1 MAEVYKGYH
10 AALDRYV
17 AIKLLHPF
25 LADDPE
31 FKDRFEK
38 EARNV
43 AKLRHPN
50 IVQVFDFEYDQHGES
65 YYMVMELINGPTL
78 KDKLFELAAS
88 DQRYSLQE
96 SVRIISDTTNALSY
110 AHKRNMIHRDVKPAN
125 LMLDEDGRVVLTD
138 FGIAKIVTGVQFTA
152 SGGMVGTPAY
162 MAPEQGL
169 GEAGDERSD
178 LYSVGVIMYQMVT
191 GRLPYDADTPL
202 AIILKHLNEPVPD
215 LRKIEPGLPDW
226 VIQVT
231 AKAMEKDPEKRYQS
245 AEEFLE
251 DLRRGI
257 GGRTLLGDVKTP
269 NSAPIGDSISDS
281 VFSTGSNPL
290 AVINEATEQDKRRVT
305 GSHRTVLDPN
315 RPRAGQAPNPPTQT
329 PRTMTTGGAR
339 NLNPTTTTGR
349 TRLPELTPTRQKS
362 RGCTSVAITVL
373 FMLVL
378 LGGILGLIITG
389 QNGDG
394 PLAGFFED
402 GDTDTPTTK
411 IAAENAS
418 ATLPVLPSS
427 EPSITP
433 TPSNTP
439 TASKTS
445 TPTNT
450 ATATAT
456 ATLTATNTF
465 TPSST
470 PTNTATTSAS
480 STPTQTLLPTS
491 EVNITRTARVQMF
504 ASQTAASIQTAT
516 AATPTLTVEELLAR
530 CDLDYAIIE
539 PRELDT
545 APSLRDI
552 VNPRLVQARRE
563 FTFELVIENASTC
576 DWPSDAGLEFFFI
589 RDTTALEIDY
599 APLTQECSSAD
610 RIFKDVNYTSP
621 TRPRIFLE
629 GPVKRGDSLTIPIIG
644 LASNRYGCYFGVWQ
658 LQFAD
663 YGVPVGDP
671 VIMPIQVF
679 GGE

>member
-78 KDKLFELAAS
+78 KDKLFELAAN
-88 DQRYSLQE
+88 DQRYSLEE

-125 LMLDEDGRVVLTD
+125 LMLDEDGRIVLTD
-138 FGIAKIVTGVQFTA
+138 FGIAKIVTGAQFTA

-178 LYSVGVIMYQMVT
+178 LYSIGVILYQMVT

-202 AIILKHLNEPVPD
+202 AIILKHLNEPIPD

-226 VIQVT
+226 VVQVT
-231 AKAMEKDPEKRYQS
+231 TKAMEKDPDKRYQS
-245 AEEFLE
+245 AEGFLE
-251 DLRRGI
+251 DLRRGL
-257 GGRTLLGDVKTP
+257 GGRVLISDIKTP
-269 NSAPIGDSISDS
+269 NSVFINDSSADS
-281 VFSTGSNPL
+281 VLVTGSKPL
-290 AVINEATEQDKRRVT
+290 AVINEATEQDKRRIT

-315 RPRAGQAPNPPTQT
+315 RPRSGQAPNPPTQT

-339 NLNPTTTTGR
+339 NLNPATSTGR
-349 TRLPELTPTRQKS
+349 TKLPEQPTDRRKS
-362 RGCTSVAITVL
+362 RGCTSVAVTVL
-373 FMLVL
+373 FVLVV
-378 LGGILGLIITG
+378 LGAVLGLIITG

-394 PLAGFFED
+394 PLAGFFEN

-411 IAAENAS
+411 IAVENS
-418 ATLPVLPSS
+418 SPTLPILPSS
-427 EPSITP
+427 EPSSTP

-439 TASKTS
+439 TPSKTS
-445 TPTNT
+445 TPSSTPT

-456 ATLTATNTF
+456 STATHTF

-470 PTNTATTSAS
+470 PTNTVTTTAS
-480 STPTQTLLPTS
+480 STPTQTSSPTS
-491 EVNITRTARVQMF
+491 ALQATQTARVQIF
-504 ASQTAASIQTAT
+504 GSQTAAFIQTAT
-516 AATPTLTVEELLAR
+516 AATPTLTVEELLSR
-530 CDLDYAIIE
+530 CDLDYAILE
-539 PRELDT
+539 PRELDI
-545 APSLRDI
+545 APSLRDT
-552 VNPRLVQARRE
+552 VNPRLVQAGAE
-563 FTFELVIENASTC
+563 FTFDIVIENASTC
-576 DWPSDAGLEFFFI
+576 DWPGDAGLEFFFLK
-589 RDTTALEIDY
+589 DTSLLEIDY
-599 APLTQECSSAD
+599 QPLTIQCSSQE

-621 TRPRIFLE
+621 NRPRIFLE
-629 GPVKRGDSLTIPIIG
+629 GPVARGDSLVFTITG
-644 LASNRYGCYFGVWQ
+644 LAPRQYGCYFGVWQ

-663 YGVPVGDP
+663 YSVPIGDSI
-671 VIMPIQVF
+671 IMPIQVF